1 VSKCPKMVVSRRLS
15 LKCGSFASLTP
26 ATCSCLLRAFLLYRC
41 AEPSTVAALRMVL
54 TLPPTQPD
62 VIRAKPPAPLPR
74 HASRE
79 HVLLAPSR
87 HTRVRAPSPHL
98 VAASRSP
105 GSKAAAGLGACG
117 SLGSRPRSI
126 DSTHRGRQSC

>member
-1 VSKCPKMVVSRRLS
+1 MRVVHVCRS
-15 LKCGSFASLTP
+15 LCRPHLLILAAGVAPISLCGAVRHCRF
-26 ATCSCLLRAFLLYRC
+26 
-41 AEPSTVAALRMVL
+41 LRMVL

-62 VIRAKPPAPLPR
+62 VIQAEPPAPLPR
-74 HASRE
+74 HALRE

-105 GSKAAAGLGACG
+105 
-117 SLGSRPRSI
+117 
-126 DSTHRGRQSC
+126 